1 MQDLIAELANK
12 TSPQRYPRKY
22 PDQLH
27 LCYGKIGIPAVAPPR
42 GIKASPKIHSIYL
55 SQRNR
60 IAKIWPGIPNE
71 RATWHGRRLHRR
83 GKLPNR

>member
-27 LCYGKIGIPAVAPPR
+27 LCYGKIGIPAVAAAAR
-42 GIKASPKIHSIYL
+42 YQSV
-55 SQRNR
+55 
-60 IAKIWPGIPNE
+60 AKNPEHLPFAAE
-71 RATWHGRRLHRR
+71 PHRQ
-83 GKLPNR
+83 KLAGDN